1 MPETMAEKMKTMG
14 MSGED
19 HHGIGFDGSEDES
32 DIAVQQ
38 KSGGNADEGDELAEA
53 FVDVQRALG

>member
-19 HHGIGFDGSEDES
+19 HQGLALTDPKMKPTYPCSKKAEGIP
-32 DIAVQQ
+32 ITVM
-38 KSGGNADEGDELAEA
+38 K
-53 FVDVQRALG
+53 